1 MKPPVLRKLD
11 EHQEIIDV
19 IKINGSGT
27 KVLADNGTYIN
38 AGGLV
43 NISTQTISSNDQE
56 LNINPENGKLYLIN
70 TGNYTG
76 TKVSF
81 NLSSTQ
87 SDIYIKN
94 IGSKSLTVQNTIDG
108 QSSIVL
114 NTFDSIRLVGNS
126 TSLYII

>member
-11 EHQEIIDV
+11 EHQEIINV
-19 IKINGSGT
+19 IKINGTGQ
-27 KVLADNGTYIN
+27 KVLADNGTYIT

-81 NLSSTQ
+81 NLSSSQ

-114 NTFDSIRLVGNS
+114 NTKKIRN
-126 TSLYII
+126 